1 VITGV
6 LERVVSGETLGQ
18 GEMGQVIR
26 SIVSGGE
33 NELQIAAL
41 LAALRTRGETVDEI
55 SGAAAAMREL
65 AVRLPRA
72 PARAVDT
79 AGTGG
84 DGADTFN
91 ISTVAALVVAGA
103 GVPVC
108 KHGNRAASSR
118 CGSAELLEELGIRL
132 DTPPLRMAEAVE
144 AVGIGF
150 LYARACHP
158 AMAAVGGIRAALG
171 VPTLF
176 NRLGPLINPMGVR
189 RQLLGVGR
197 AEHAADALEVLV
209 RLDAESIWIVHG
221 EDGLDEVS
229 TVAPTRV
236 LAYVDG
242 ETQRFTIEPGVHV
255 AKAQPGDLAG
265 GGPEQNAR
273 IAVEVLAGEKGP
285 RRDVVVINAA
295 AALCAARHVA
305 DLAQGVAAAEASLD
319 SGAARDK
326 LARWVE
332 FVSPGAA
339 A

>member
-1 VITGV
+1 MITSV
-6 LERVVSGETLGQ
+6 LERVISGETLGQ
-18 GEMGQVIR
+18 GEMGKLVR
-26 SIVSGGE
+26 SLVSGGE

-55 SGAAAAMREL
+55 AGAAAAMREL
-65 AVRLPRA
+65 AVDLPRA
-72 PARAVDT
+72 PAHAVDT

-132 DTPPLRMAEAVE
+132 DTPPQRMAEAVE

-176 NRLGPLINPMGVR
+176 NRLGPLTNPMGVR

-197 AEHAADALEVLV
+197 AEHAADALDVLI
-209 RLDAESIWIVHG
+209 RLDAESIWVVHG

-229 TVAPTRV
+229 TVAR
-236 LAYVDG
+236 
-242 ETQRFTIEPGVHV
+242 TQV
-255 AKAQPGDLAG
+255 LAG
-265 GGPEQNAR
+265 G
-273 IAVEVLAGEKGP
+273 KGP
-285 RRDVVVINAA
+285 RRDVVVLNAA
-295 AALCAARHVA
+295 AALCAARHVG
-305 DLAQGVAAAEASLD
+305 DLAEGVAAASASLD
-319 SGAARDK
+319 SGAAREK
-326 LARWVE
+326 LERWVE
-332 FVSPGAA
+332 FVSAGAA